1 MNHLERYWNDFKT
14 SNHYKFQANYKIN
27 AMKIM
32 FDLHTLKQRR
42 AYMNMRT
49 DIEEQNRREVEREV
63 RKLREKISDL
73 KVQITSI
80 TKGVPISQF
89 DVLGSRERRKSDADA
104 SDITPESSD
113 MTIIMTSDKVVAS
126 SAFRDS
132 RS

>member
-1 MNHLERYWNDFKT
+1 
-14 SNHYKFQANYKIN
+14 
-27 AMKIM
+27 MKIM

-49 DIEEQNRREVEREV
+49 DIEERNRREVEREV

-89 DVLGSRERRKSDADA
+89 DVLGSRERRKSDTDA

-113 MTIIMTSDKVVAS
+113 MTIIMTSEKVVAS